1 MKRKLFTTYAILLLM
16 GTMLT
21 GLLSLSFIRI
31 SYVENLEKMLI
42 TNGNLINGLIEEK
55 LEEKHINEIDFHGLS
70 YKFAEEVGA
79 RLTFIDRTGV
89 IIGDSEV
96 ERSLLQ
102 YIENHLSR
110 PEVQEAMEGL
120 IGKDSRYSTTV
131 EKDYLYVA
139 IPMINGDIIYGVTRL
154 AYPLTEINKI
164 NINLF
169 KNILVSIAIGLF
181 VAILLGYRYVDR
193 VTEPIKQITDIA
205 QNMAQGKFHKK
216 VYVDSSDEIKILVD
230 TFNTM
235 SETIS
240 TNIGELQDKNTKL
253 KSVLSSM
260 REGLIAIDN
269 QKKAILI
276 NKTAMELLEIEEKD
290 VIGEHIENIITNRE
304 LKLALIEIVYNNIIG
319 KKEIHVNEPKRK
331 ILKIYSDSIK
341 LNDNPNKIIGTLI
354 LIQDVTEIRN
364 LEKMRT
370 EFVANVSHELKTPLT
385 SITGFVETLK
395 GGAIDNEKV
404 RGRFLDIIEIEAERL
419 KRLIN
424 DLLTLSNIESAELSF
439 SKKEKIVINEV
450 ISEIHSMME
459 ETAKH
464 KDIEYISEIQEN
476 LPELYGSRDW
486 FKQLVLNLVDNA
498 IKYTPDGG
506 TVKVR
511 GYKRDKDIFLVV
523 QDTGIGIPKK
533 DIPRLFERFYRVD
546 KARSRK
552 VGGTGLGLAIV
563 KHITIAFKG
572 EVSVKSQEK
581 KGTEFIVRLP
591 IQNMSSQGERKL

>member
-1 MKRKLFTTYAILLLM
+1 MKRKIFATYAILLLM
-16 GTMLT
+16 GTMIT
-21 GLLSLSFIRI
+21 GLLSLSFTRI
-31 SYVENLEKMLI
+31 TYVENLEKMLT
-42 TNGNLINGLIEEK
+42 TNGSLINGLIEEK
-55 LEEKHINEIDFHGLS
+55 LMEQSIDEIDFSNLAH
-70 YKFAEEVGA
+70 KFSGNVKA
-79 RLTFIDRTGV
+79 RVTFIDKSGV
-89 IIGDSEV
+89 VVGDSEV
-96 ERSLLQ
+96 EYDKLK
-102 YIENHLSR
+102 YIENHLKR
-110 PEVQEAMEGL
+110 PEVQEAINGI

-139 IPMINGDIIYGVTRL
+139 IPMIKDDTIQGITRL
-154 AYPLTEINKI
+154 AYPLTEISLI
-164 NINLF
+164 NVNLF
-169 KNILVSIAIGLF
+169 RNVFISIIIGLF
-181 VAILLGYRYVDR
+181 VAIILGYRYVDR

-205 QNMAQGKFHKK
+205 QNMTQGKFDKR
-216 VYVDSSDEIKILVD
+216 VYVDSSDEVKILAD
-230 TFNTM
+230 TFNAM

-240 TNIGELQDKNTKL
+240 SNIQELQDKNTKL

-276 NKTAMELLEIEEKD
+276 NKTAMEMLDIDKRD
-290 VIGEHIENIITNRE
+290 VIGEHVENIITNQQIKE
-304 LKLALIEIVYNNIIG
+304 ALIEMVYNNIVG
-319 KKEIHVNEPKRK
+319 KKEIHLKEEKKR

-341 LNDNPNKIIGTLI
+341 LNDNPNTIIGTLI
-354 LIQDVTEIRN
+354 LIQDVTEMRK

-424 DLLTLSNIESAELSF
+424 DLLTLSNIESSELSF
-439 SKKEKIVINEV
+439 SKKEKIVVNEV
-450 ISEIHSMME
+450 VQEIDSMME
-459 ETAKH
+459 EIAKN
-464 KDIEYISEIQEN
+464 KDITYTSEVQEN

-486 FKQLVLNLVDNA
+486 FKQLILNLVDNA
-498 IKYTPDGG
+498 IKYTPEGG
-506 TVKVR
+506 EVKLR
-511 GYKRDKDIFLVV
+511 SYKRDRDIFIVV
-523 QDTGIGIPKK
+523 KDTGIGIPKK

-572 EVSVKSQEK
+572 EVAVKSQEK
-581 KGTEFIVRLP
+581 KGTEFTVRLP
-591 IQNMSSQGERKL
+591 IQAVNTEENI